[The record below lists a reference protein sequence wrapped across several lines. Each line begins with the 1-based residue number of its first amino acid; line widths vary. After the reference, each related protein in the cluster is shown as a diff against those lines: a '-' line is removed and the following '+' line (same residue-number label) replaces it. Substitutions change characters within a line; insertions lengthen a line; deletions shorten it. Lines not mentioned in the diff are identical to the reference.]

1 MIKLKEGSRI
11 KPKLRRDLIQLHSQF
26 FCKQRIREFIFEILR
41 HFPFYNT
48 CTYHLIT
55 TMLRVII
62 IDRRPLFRLCIR
74 VSKKGVSE
82 LLETILPD
90 AYACIILPV
99 DTVRILVYWVV
110 QVNIYLAFFLFFS
123 RGEKVYWLWSTRIL
137 RSKNYSFR
145 FDKE

>member
-1 MIKLKEGSRI
+1 MRQNLIHLSRNSSANKGYENI
-11 KPKLRRDLIQLHSQF
+11 G
-26 FCKQRIREFIFEILR
+26 FIFEILR

-48 CTYHLIT
+48 CTYHLIN

-74 VSKKGVSE
+74 VSKKGVSDE

-110 QVNIYLAFFLFFS
+110 QVNIYLTFFFS
-123 RGEKVYWLWSTRIL
+123 FFQVGKKYIGYDQLEFCVARITH
-137 RSKNYSFR
+137 